1 MLQVDVVEMY
11 VQLTPDMLAC
21 QTALLDLIDACIKE
35 LRRCNVTVSHASFVI
50 VWRHGNTWLVA
61 LQIDADEFNV
71 ENAITKSFDRIVR
84 LHLDPVWHQLSSKT
98 KQLVADVKT
107 LRLVL
112 EWALN

>member
-50 VWRHGNTWLVA
+50 V
-61 LQIDADEFNV
+61 
-71 ENAITKSFDRIVR
+71 
-84 LHLDPVWHQLSSKT
+84 
-98 KQLVADVKT
+98 
-107 LRLVL
+107 
-112 EWALN
+112 